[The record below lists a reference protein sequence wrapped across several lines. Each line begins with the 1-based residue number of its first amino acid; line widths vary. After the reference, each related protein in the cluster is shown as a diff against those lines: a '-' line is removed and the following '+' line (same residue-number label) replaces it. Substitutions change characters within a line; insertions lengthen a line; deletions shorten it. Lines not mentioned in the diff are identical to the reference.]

1 MKIEG
6 FDMLLAGLFSL
17 TGAVKA
23 TILLSEKR
31 MRFKLE
37 KKNCLIITFC
47 IPRITSTE
55 YKLKTKFKRLRNNQ
69 IIQNGKN
76 RFLKGNSILLLN
88 MNIEE
93 HFNCLK
99 L

>member
-31 MRFKLE
+31 MRFELE

-47 IPRITSTE
+47 IPRITSIE
-55 YKLKTKFKRLRNNQ
+55 YKLKTKFKRLSNNQ
-69 IIQNGKN
+69 IIQNRKN

-93 HFNCLK
+93 NFNCLN

>member
-1 MKIEG
+1 
-6 FDMLLAGLFSL
+6 MLLAGLFSL
-17 TGAVKA
+17 TEAVKA

-31 MRFKLE
+31 MRFELE

-47 IPRITSTE
+47 IPRITSIE

-69 IIQNGKN
+69 IIQNRKN

-93 HFNCLK
+93 NFNCLK